1 MVIEESYDLIVLG
14 GGAGGVP
21 AAIRAA
27 QLGGKV
33 AIIERRE
40 FGGQCM
46 NRGCIPFGHMM
57 VASTILGKF
66 SLGNDMGIGFTGIT
80 KDYAALI
87 KRQEELITFMRQGVR
102 STLIKNGVEIIE
114 GKGKLAGKRKIEI
127 NGKTLSY
134 KNIIL
139 AAGARWLKSD
149 FPGADLEEV
158 VNSDY
163 LLSAHKLPKRLVL
176 IGRSPW
182 IIEIAQFLKRFGSQV
197 ILAIEDKNI
206 LLDESKTIRSRLA
219 KALKDQGISIHNR
232 TNILGLKKAKDGVH
246 CALKMKDEERTVVV
260 DRVLSLRR
268 RASLKGL
275 GLETVGLDE
284 QNDFIK
290 VNERQETD
298 VDHIYAIG
306 DVAAP
311 ETNHYS
317 HLSSAGGIVAAENAM
332 GMDSTLEHRTTP
344 RVLFTDPQV
353 ACVGLTPR
361 EAKKEGYE
369 VVTGSAPLSM
379 NPFGMITSQN
389 EGIVEVVADKNYGE
403 VLGVHFVGE
412 AAGEMAG
419 QGVLAI
425 QMEAT
430 LEDLA
435 KIVFPHPTLSESV
448 AEAARDALGI
458 PIYLP

>member
-1 MVIEESYDLIVLG
+1 MEESYDVIVLG

-21 AAIRAA
+21 AVIRAA

-33 AIIERRE
+33 AIIESKD

-57 VASTILGKF
+57 VASNILGRL
-66 SLGNDMGIGFTGIT
+66 SLGNDMGLGFTGIT
-80 KDYAALI
+80 KDYPALI
-87 KRQEELITFMRQGVR
+87 RRQDELISFMRQGVR
-102 STLIKNGVEIIE
+102 STLIKNGVKIFE
-114 GKGKLAGKRKIEI
+114 GRGKLAGKGKIEI

-139 AAGARWLKSD
+139 ATGATWLKSD

-163 LLSAHKLPKRLVL
+163 LLNAQKPPKRLL
-176 IGRSPW
+176 LFGRSPW

-197 ILAIEDKNI
+197 ILATQDRSI
-206 LLDESKTIRSRLA
+206 LPDESKIVRSRLT
-219 KALKDQGISIHNR
+219 KALKTQGITIHNR
-232 TNILGLKKAKDGVH
+232 TKILGLKKEKDGVH
-246 CALKMKDEERTVVV
+246 CALKVKDEEETVIV
-260 DRVLSLRR
+260 DRVISLRR
-268 RASLKGL
+268 GASLKGL

-284 QNDFIK
+284 KSDFIK
-290 VNERQETD
+290 VNDRLETD
-298 VDHIYAIG
+298 VGDIYAIG
-306 DVAAP
+306 DIAAP
-311 ETNHYS
+311 EAKHYS

-332 GMDSTLEHRTTP
+332 GMDSTFDHRTIT
-344 RVLFTDPQV
+344 RVLFTDLQV

-369 VVTGSAPLSM
+369 VVTGTAPLSM
-379 NPFGMITSQN
+379 NPFGMIISQN

-412 AAGEMAG
+412 GASEMAG

-435 KIVFPHPTLSESV
+435 RIVFPHPTLSESV